1 MCNSV
6 NLNCQNSKLKICYWN
21 IHGHKSE
28 TIPNK
33 LVDREFLEKLKN
45 SDIVAISETHTQNK
59 DLSIPGYTLVKEKI
73 RVKQNKG
80 PKISG
85 GLAVFVKDYLYRS
98 VHVVPNTNEN
108 TIWLKLKPKDT
119 KISEDIYIGSFYVSP
134 DNQCAQVRQLDVFWT
149 SSRPNRSP

>member
-1 MCNSV
+1 MCRSG
-6 NLNCQNSKLKICYWN
+6 NLNCQNSKLKICYWK
-21 IHGHKSE
+21 IHGCKSV
-28 TIPNK
+28 IVPNK

-73 RVKQNKG
+73 RVKKHKG

-85 GLAVFVKDYLYRS
+85 GLALFVKDYLYRS

-108 TIWLKLKPKDT
+108 TIWIKLKPKDT
-119 KISEDIYIGSFYVSP
+119 KISEDVYIGSFYVSP
-134 DNQCAQVRQLDVFWT
+134 DNTLKNKRKTDL
-149 SSRPNRSP
+149 